1 MWKLFW
7 GMNCPHKI
15 KLFMWRAC
23 LNILPTKNQLRRR
36 GIGCDG
42 NSEVCGCCE
51 TTGYALWGCKV
62 VEEVWRNTR
71 LKLPFFEITPRDFI
85 DVVWETKLKKPEI
98 DWELFAITAWS
109 LWCNRNSVCHG
120 GKCKAADLIVREVSA
135 YAKECRQKNEIQ
147 TRPERP
153 AVQHWTP
160 PSRGCYKVN
169 VDGAVFKDLGCCGVG
184 VVIRNEAGQI
194 MGAMSKRVELPLKA
208 LETEAKAVE
217 EGICLARDLNLSD
230 ICVESDAQVV
240 IKAFSAKSP
249 VSSIQK
255 VIEGI
260 KMDLSSFDSWEVKH
274 VCRTKN
280 SATYIMAQYAKVV
293 TDCCI
298 WVEDNPPVIENQLLY
313 DVAHLSITSV

>member
-1 MWKLFW
+1 MRSKPNLSAPLCSI
-7 GMNCPHKI
+7 GPH
-15 KLFMWRAC
+15 
-23 LNILPTKNQLRRR
+23 Q
-36 GIGCDG
+36 
-42 NSEVCGCCE
+42 
-51 TTGYALWGCKV
+51 
-62 VEEVWRNTR
+62 
-71 LKLPFFEITPRDFI
+71 
-85 DVVWETKLKKPEI
+85 
-98 DWELFAITAWS
+98 
-109 LWCNRNSVCHG
+109 G
-120 GKCKAADLIVREVSA
+120 G
-135 YAKECRQKNEIQ
+135 
-147 TRPERP
+147 
-153 AVQHWTP
+153 
-160 PSRGCYKVN
+160 GCYKVN

-194 MGAMSKRVELPLKA
+194 MGAISKRVELPLKA
-208 LETEAKAVE
+208 RETEAKAVE
-217 EGICLARDLNLSD
+217 EGICLARDLSLSN

-280 SATYIMAQYAKVV
+280 SAAHIMAQYAKLV

-298 WVEDNPPVIENQLLY
+298 WVEDNPLVIQNQLLY